1 MTRSKIRKAEIWY
14 LEAPSCVKKLRL
26 AESTP
31 KTKVRPKFFADYF
44 QNVRFRKSET
54 KLGGAFNFIT
64 ILLY

>member
-31 KTKVRPKFFADYF
+31 KTKVRPNFFADYF
-44 QNVRFRKSET
+44 QNVKLKKRET
-54 KLGGAFNFIT
+54 KFGGDFNCIT